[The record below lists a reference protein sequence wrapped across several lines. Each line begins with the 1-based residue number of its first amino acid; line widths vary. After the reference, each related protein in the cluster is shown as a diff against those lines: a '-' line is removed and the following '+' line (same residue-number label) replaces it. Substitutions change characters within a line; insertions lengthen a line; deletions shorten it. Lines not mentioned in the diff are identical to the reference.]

1 MVAATFDYHAPAT
14 LRDAV
19 SLLNDNADAK
29 VLAGGHSLIPMMK
42 LRLSEPSVVIDLGR
56 VDGLSYVNESGGALA
71 IGAMT
76 SYYDIINSDAVQ
88 QNAPVLAEAAG
99 EVADPQVRNMGTIG
113 GSLAHS
119 DPAADL
125 PAVMLAL
132 DAEVVASSRG
142 ALGRVSTRTISADD
156 FFVDLFTTALE
167 PNEILTEIRIP
178 AQSRQLRRGLRE
190 DGQQGVALRDS
201 RRGGVRDR
209 RGRQRNSRADRRDR
223 LRFERVA
230 RLRLRGPARGKL
242 RRRRRDSQRSRQSG
256 QRYRAQRGH
265 PRIRRVPRASD
276 QGLRPARHH
285 SRRGASLR
293 LDNRPLKQHQPQGA
307 ATVAPCFIE
316 VGRPMNRWSPDSGF
330 RPSPERRLGRMM
342 GPTKADR

>member
-1 MVAATFDYHAPAT
+1 MVASTFDYHAPAT

-56 VDGLSYVNESGGALA
+56 VDGLSYVSESDGGLA

-88 QNAPVLAEAAG
+88 QHAPVVAEAAAM
-99 EVADPQVRNMGTIG
+99 VADPQVRNMGTIG

-132 DAEVVASSRG
+132 GAEVVASSRG

-178 AQSRQLRRGLRE
+178 AQSANSGAAYAKMANKASHFAIVGVAASVTVE
-190 DGQQGVALRDS
+190 DGSVTAARIGVT
-201 RRGGVRDR
+201 G
-209 RGRQRNSRADRRDR
+209 
-223 LRFERVA
+223 
-230 RLRLRGPARGKL
+230 
-242 RRRRRDSQRSRQSG
+242 SG
-256 QRYRAQRGH
+256 SSAS
-265 PRIRRVPRASD
+265 RASD
-276 QGLRPARHH
+276 SEARLVGSSGDADAIRSAAGRAANGIELNEDIHASAEYREHLTKVFALRAITAAVER
-285 SRRGASLR
+285 AS
-293 LDNRPLKQHQPQGA
+293 G
-307 ATVAPCFIE
+307 
-316 VGRPMNRWSPDSGF
+316 
-330 RPSPERRLGRMM
+330 
-342 GPTKADR
+342 